1 MNLPTKALLLDP
13 LPTQDHTTHAAA
25 PQLNPS
31 LSSTSTSMPEH
42 LTPAYWQAG
51 NRHLVKKIL
60 CEFTHEKII
69 TPTLYGQKAGLNH
82 YELRLKDSTYY
93 FSARHYQLDHLAID
107 ADSIRVSLAGQEQA
121 LDAMSLIISLK
132 NDLGISETLL
142 PTYLEEITST
152 LYSKAY
158 KLAHQAIPAATLA
171 RADYQSI
178 EAGMTEGHPVFI
190 ANNGRIGFDM
200 QDYRQFAPESAMP
213 MQLIWL
219 GVRKSKTTFAALE
232 NLSHDALLKE
242 ELGQQ
247 FTDFQ
252 QRLKTQQHDP
262 QDFYFMPVH
271 PWQWREKI
279 ARVFAGDIARGDL
292 VYLGEGREQYQVQQ
306 SIRTF
311 FNLSS
316 PQKCYVKTALSILNM
331 GFMRGLSPLYMSCT
345 PQINA
350 WVANL
355 VESDPYFTQQGFV
368 ILKEIAAIG
377 YHHHYYEQALTQDSA
392 YKKMLSALW
401 RESPLP
407 HIAPKQNL
415 MTMAALLHTDHED
428 KALISALITASGL
441 PAKDWLNRYLNLYL
455 SPLLHAFFAYDL
467 VFMPHGENLILVLD
481 EYVPVKILMKDIGE
495 EVAVLNGTS
504 PLPDDVKRLE
514 VSLEEEMKLNYILL
528 DIFDCIFRYLAPLID
543 EQTSV
548 SENQFWE
555 LVADNVR
562 DYQAQHP
569 HLAAKFAQY
578 DLFKDSFVR
587 TCLNRIQLNNNQQMI
602 DLADREKNLRFAGGI
617 DNPLAAFRQSHAFKR
632 PKLGSA
638 ESKTR

>member
-1 MNLPTKALLLDP
+1 MNLATNRALLKP
-13 LPTQDHTTHAAA
+13 FTQAEFPTLEAAA
-25 PQLNPS
+25 HPHVPAHL
-31 LSSTSTSMPEH
+31 MPE
-42 LTPAYWQAG
+42 YWQAA

-69 TPTLYGQKAGLNH
+69 TPQIYRQAAGINH
-82 YELRLKDSTYY
+82 YELRLKDCTYY
-93 FSARHYQLDHLAID
+93 FSARHYQLDHLEIETG
-107 ADSIRVSLAGQEQA
+107 SIRVSSAGQDKP
-121 LDAMSLIISLK
+121 LDAMSLIIKLK
-132 NDLGISETLL
+132 DALGMSETLL

-171 RADYQSI
+171 KADYQTI

-190 ANNGRIGFDM
+190 VNNGRIGFDM
-200 QDYRQFAPESAMP
+200 QDYYQFAPESACVL
-213 MQLIWL
+213 QLVWI
-219 GVRKSKTTFAALE
+219 GVRKDKTTFSALE
-232 NLSHDALLKE
+232 GLDHDSLLKQ
-242 ELGQQ
+242 ELGEQ
-247 FTDFQ
+247 FTEFQ
-252 QRLKTQQHDP
+252 QHLSALGQAADS
-262 QDFYFMPVH
+262 FYFMPVH

-279 ARVFAGDIARGDL
+279 ARTFAGEIARGDII
-292 VYLGEGREQYQVQQ
+292 YLGESQDCYQVQQ

-311 FNLSS
+311 FNLSA

-355 VESDPYFTQQGFV
+355 IESDSYFAKQGFV

-377 YHHHYYEQALTQDSA
+377 YHHRYYEEALTQDSA

-407 HIAPKQNL
+407 HIEPQQTL
-415 MTMAALLHTDHED
+415 MTMAALLHVDHQEQALLA
-428 KALISALITASGL
+428 ALIKHSGL
-441 PAKDWLNRYLNLYL
+441 SAKEWVKRYLNLYL

-481 EYVPVKILMKDIGE
+481 AGVPVKILMKDIGE
-495 EVAVLNGTS
+495 EVAVLNGS
-504 PLPDDVKRLE
+504 EPLPQEVQRLAVE
-514 VSLEEEMKLNYILL
+514 LEEEMKLNYILL
-528 DIFDCIFRYLAPLID
+528 DIFDCIFRYLAPILD
-543 EQTSV
+543 KQTEV
-548 SENQFWE
+548 SEAQFWA

-569 HLAAKFAQY
+569 QLADKFAQY

-617 DNPLAAFRQSHAFKR
+617 DNPLAAFRQSHAFGNQKLK
-632 PKLGSA
+632 PKS
-638 ESKTR
+638 

>member
-1 MNLPTKALLLDP
+1 MNLATNRALLTP
-13 LPTQDHTTHAAA
+13 FTQAEFPTLEAAA
-25 PQLNPS
+25 HTHVPAHLI
-31 LSSTSTSMPEH
+31 PE
-42 LTPAYWQAG
+42 YWQAA

-69 TPTLYGQKAGLNH
+69 TPQIYRQAAGINH
-82 YELRLKDSTYY
+82 YELRLKDCTYY
-93 FSARHYQLDHLAID
+93 FSARHYQLDHLEIETE
-107 ADSIRVSLAGQEQA
+107 SIRVSSAGQDKPI
-121 LDAMSLIISLK
+121 DAMSLIIKLK
-132 NDLGISETLL
+132 DALGMSETLL

-171 RADYQSI
+171 KADYQTI

-200 QDYRQFAPESAMP
+200 QDYDQFAPESASAL
-213 MQLIWL
+213 QLVWIA
-219 GVRKSKTTFAALE
+219 VRKDKTTFSALE
-232 NLSHDALLKE
+232 GLDHDSLLKQ
-242 ELGQQ
+242 ELGEQ
-247 FTDFQ
+247 FSAFQ
-252 QRLKTQQHDP
+252 QHLSAKGQAADS
-262 QDFYFMPVH
+262 FYFMPVH

-279 ARVFAGDIARGDL
+279 ARTFAGEIARGDII
-292 VYLGEGREQYQVQQ
+292 YLGESQDCYQVQQ

-311 FNLSS
+311 FNLTA

-355 VESDPYFTQQGFV
+355 IESDSYFAEQGFV

-377 YHHHYYEQALTQDSA
+377 YHHRYYEEALTQDSA

-407 HIAPKQNL
+407 HIEPQQTL
-415 MTMAALLHTDHED
+415 MTMAALLHVDHQEQALLA
-428 KALISALITASGL
+428 ALIAHSGL
-441 PAKDWLNRYLNLYL
+441 SAKEWVKRYLNLYL

-481 EYVPVKILMKDIGE
+481 AGIPVKILMKDIGE
-495 EVAVLNGTS
+495 EVAVLNGS
-504 PLPDDVKRLE
+504 EPLPQEVQRLAVE
-514 VSLEEEMKLNYILL
+514 LEEDMKLNYILL
-528 DIFDCIFRYLAPLID
+528 DIFDCIFRYLAPILD
-543 EQTSV
+543 KQTEV
-548 SENQFWE
+548 SEALFWE

-562 DYQAQHP
+562 GYQAQHP
-569 HLAAKFAQY
+569 HLADKFAQY

-602 DLADREKNLRFAGGI
+602 DLADREKNLRFAGEI
-617 DNPLAAFRQSHAFKR
+617 VNPLAAFRQSHAFGSTNQKLK
-632 PKLGSA
+632 PKP
-638 ESKTR
+638 

>member
-1 MNLPTKALLLDP
+1 MNLATNALLLKP
-13 LPTQDHTTHAAA
+13 FAHTKLPNIEDF
-25 PQLNPS
+25 PS
-31 LSSTSTSMPEH
+31 YPHVPAH
-42 LTPAYWQAG
+42 LTPQHWQAA

-69 TPTLYGQKAGLNH
+69 TPQIYAQGAKINH
-82 YELRLKDSTYY
+82 YELWLNDSTYY
-93 FSARHYQLDHLAID
+93 FSARHYQLDHLEIAT
-107 ADSIRVSLAGQEQA
+107 DSIRVTSAGTERP
-121 LDAMSLIISLK
+121 LDAMRLIINLK
-132 NDLGISETLL
+132 NVLGMSETLL

-158 KLAHQAIPAATLA
+158 KLAHQAIPAAKLA
-171 RADYQSI
+171 IADYQTI

-200 QDYRQFAPESAMP
+200 QDYYQFAPESATA
-213 MQLIWL
+213 LKLLWIA
-219 GVRKSKTTFAALE
+219 VSKDKTTFSALE
-232 NLSHDALLKE
+232 GLDHDTLLKQ
-242 ELGQQ
+242 ELGEQ
-247 FTDFQ
+247 FSEFQ
-252 QRLKTQQHDP
+252 QQLIAQGQTSDA
-262 QDFYFMPVH
+262 FYFMPVH

-279 ARVFAGDIARGDL
+279 ARTFAGEIARGDII
-292 VYLGEGREQYQVQQ
+292 YLGESQDCYQVQQ

-311 FNLSS
+311 FNLSA

-331 GFMRGLSPLYMSCT
+331 GFMRGLSPLYMSST

-355 VESDPYFTQQGFV
+355 IESDDYFAEQGFV

-377 YHHHYYEQALTQDSA
+377 YHHRYYEEALTQDSA

-407 HIAPKQNL
+407 HIEPQQTL
-415 MTMAALLHTDHED
+415 MTMAALLHIDHQEQ
-428 KALISALITASGL
+428 ALITALIEHSGL
-441 PAKDWLNRYLNLYL
+441 SAKEWVTRYLKLYL

-481 EYVPVKILMKDIGE
+481 AGIPVKILMKDIGE
-495 EVAVLNGTS
+495 EVAVLNGS
-504 PLPDDVKRLE
+504 EPLPQEMQRLA
-514 VSLEEEMKLNYILL
+514 VALEEEMKLNYILL
-528 DIFDCIFRYLAPLID
+528 DIFDCIFRYLAPILD
-543 EQTSV
+543 KQTEV
-548 SENQFWE
+548 SEVLFWE

-562 DYQAQHP
+562 DYQTQHP
-569 HLAAKFAQY
+569 HLADKFAQY

-602 DLADREKNLRFAGGI
+602 DLADREKNLRFAGEI
-617 DNPLAAFRQSHAFKR
+617 VNPLAAFRQSHAF
-632 PKLGSA
+632 GSA
-638 ESKTR
+638 NQKLKPKP

>member
-1 MNLPTKALLLDP
+1 MNLATNRALLKP
-13 LPTQDHTTHAAA
+13 FTQAEFPTLEAAA
-25 PQLNPS
+25 HPHVPAHL
-31 LSSTSTSMPEH
+31 MPE
-42 LTPAYWQAG
+42 YWQAA

-69 TPTLYGQKAGLNH
+69 TPQIYRQAAGINH
-82 YELRLKDSTYY
+82 YELRLKDCTYY
-93 FSARHYQLDHLAID
+93 FSARHYQLDHLEIETG
-107 ADSIRVSLAGQEQA
+107 SIRVSSAGQDKP
-121 LDAMSLIISLK
+121 LDAMSLIIQLK
-132 NDLGISETLL
+132 DALGMSETLL

-171 RADYQSI
+171 KADYQTI

-200 QDYRQFAPESAMP
+200 QDYYQFAPESACT
-213 MQLIWL
+213 LRLVWIA
-219 GVRKSKTTFAALE
+219 VRKDKTTFSSLE
-232 NLSHDALLKE
+232 GLDHDSLLKL
-242 ELGQQ
+242 ELGEQ
-247 FTDFQ
+247 FTEFQ
-252 QRLKTQQHDP
+252 QHLSALGQAADS
-262 QDFYFMPVH
+262 FYFMPVH

-279 ARVFAGDIARGDL
+279 ARTFAGEIARCDII
-292 VYLGEGREQYQVQQ
+292 YLGESQDCYQVQQ

-311 FNLSS
+311 FNLSA

-350 WVANL
+350 WVADL
-355 VESDPYFTQQGFV
+355 IESDSYFAEQGFV

-377 YHHHYYEQALTQDSA
+377 YHHRYYEEALTQDSA

-407 HIAPKQNL
+407 HIEPQQTL
-415 MTMAALLHTDHED
+415 MTMAALLHVDHQEQALLA
-428 KALISALITASGL
+428 ALIAHSGL
-441 PAKDWLNRYLNLYL
+441 SAKEWVKRYLNLYL

-481 EYVPVKILMKDIGE
+481 AGIPVKILMKDIGE
-495 EVAVLNGTS
+495 EVAVLNGS
-504 PLPDDVKRLE
+504 EPLPQEVQRLVVE
-514 VSLEEEMKLNYILL
+514 LEEEMKLNYILL
-528 DIFDCIFRYLAPLID
+528 DIFDCIFRYLAPILD
-543 EQTSV
+543 KQTEV
-548 SENQFWE
+548 CEAQFWA

-569 HLAAKFAQY
+569 QLADKFARY

-617 DNPLAAFRQSHAFKR
+617 DNPLAAFRQSHAFVNQKLK
-632 PKLGSA
+632 PKS
-638 ESKTR
+638 

>member
-1 MNLPTKALLLDP
+1 MNLATNRTLLKPFTQAEFPALE
-13 LPTQDHTTHAAA
+13 AAA
-25 PQLNPS
+25 HTHVPAHLI
-31 LSSTSTSMPEH
+31 PE
-42 LTPAYWQAG
+42 YWQAA

-69 TPTLYGQKAGLNH
+69 TPQIYRQAAGINH
-82 YELRLKDSTYY
+82 YELRLKDCTYY
-93 FSARHYQLDHLAID
+93 FNARHYQLDHLEIETE
-107 ADSIRVSLAGQEQA
+107 SIRVSSAGQDKPI
-121 LDAMSLIISLK
+121 DAMSLIIKLK
-132 NDLGISETLL
+132 DALGMSETLL

-171 RADYQSI
+171 KADYQTI

-200 QDYRQFAPESAMP
+200 QDYYQFVPESACAL
-213 MQLIWL
+213 QLVWIA
-219 GVRKSKTTFAALE
+219 VRKDKTTFSALE
-232 NLSHDALLKE
+232 GLDHDSLLKQ
-242 ELGQQ
+242 ELGEQ
-247 FTDFQ
+247 FTEFQ
-252 QRLKTQQHDP
+252 QHLNAQGQAVDG
-262 QDFYFMPVH
+262 FYFMPVH

-279 ARVFAGDIARGDL
+279 ARTFAGEIARGDII
-292 VYLGEGREQYQVQQ
+292 YLGESQDCYQVQQ

-311 FNLSS
+311 FNLTA

-350 WVANL
+350 WVAKL
-355 VESDPYFTQQGFV
+355 IESDSYFAEQGFV

-377 YHHHYYEQALTQDSA
+377 YHHRYYEEALTQDSA

-407 HIAPKQNL
+407 HIEQQQTL
-415 MTMAALLHTDHED
+415 MTMAALLHVDHQEQALLA
-428 KALISALITASGL
+428 ALIAHSGL
-441 PAKDWLNRYLNLYL
+441 SAKEWVKRYLNLYL

-481 EYVPVKILMKDIGE
+481 AGIPVKILMKDIGE
-495 EVAVLNGTS
+495 EVAVLNGS
-504 PLPDDVKRLE
+504 EPLPQEVQRLAVE
-514 VSLEEEMKLNYILL
+514 LEEEMKLNYILL
-528 DIFDCIFRYLAPLID
+528 DIFDCIFRYLAPILD
-543 EQTSV
+543 KQTEV
-548 SENQFWE
+548 SEALFWE

-569 HLAAKFAQY
+569 QLADKFAQY

-602 DLADREKNLRFAGGI
+602 DLADREKNLRFAGGL
-617 DNPLAAFRQSHAFKR
+617 DNPLAAFRQSHAFGNQKLK
-632 PKLGSA
+632 PKP
-638 ESKTR
+638 

>member
-1 MNLPTKALLLDP
+1 MNLATNRALLKP
-13 LPTQDHTTHAAA
+13 FTQAEFPALETAVHTHVPAH
-25 PQLNPS
+25 L
-31 LSSTSTSMPEH
+31 MPE
-42 LTPAYWQAG
+42 YWLAA

-69 TPTLYGQKAGLNH
+69 TPQIYRQAAGINH
-82 YELRLKDSTYY
+82 YELRLKDCTYY
-93 FSARHYQLDHLAID
+93 FSARHYQLDHLEIETG
-107 ADSIRVSLAGQEQA
+107 SIRVSSAGQDKP
-121 LDAMSLIISLK
+121 LDAMSLIIKLK
-132 NDLGISETLL
+132 DALGMSETLL

-171 RADYQSI
+171 KADYQTI

-200 QDYRQFAPESAMP
+200 QDYDQFAPESASA
-213 MQLIWL
+213 LKLVWIA
-219 GVRKSKTTFAALE
+219 VRKDKTTFSALE
-232 NLSHDALLKE
+232 WLDHDSLLKQ
-242 ELGQQ
+242 ELGEQ
-247 FTDFQ
+247 FTAFQ
-252 QRLKTQQHDP
+252 QHLSAKGQAADG
-262 QDFYFMPVH
+262 FYFMPVH

-279 ARVFAGDIARGDL
+279 ARTFAGEIARSNII
-292 VYLGEGREQYQVQQ
+292 YLGESQDCYQVQQ

-311 FNLSS
+311 FNLTA

-355 VESDPYFTQQGFV
+355 IESDSYFAEQGFV

-377 YHHHYYEQALTQDSA
+377 YHHRYYEEALTQDSA

-407 HIAPKQNL
+407 HIEPQQTL
-415 MTMAALLHTDHED
+415 MTMAALLHVDHQEQALLA
-428 KALISALITASGL
+428 ALIAHSGL
-441 PAKDWLNRYLNLYL
+441 SAKEWVKRYLNLYL

-481 EYVPVKILMKDIGE
+481 AGIPVKILMKDIGE
-495 EVAVLNGTS
+495 EVAVLNGS
-504 PLPDDVKRLE
+504 EPLPQEVQRLA
-514 VSLEEEMKLNYILL
+514 VALEEEMKLNYILL
-528 DIFDCIFRYLAPLID
+528 DIFDCIFRYLAPILD
-543 EQTSV
+543 KQTEV
-548 SENQFWE
+548 SEALFWE

-569 HLAAKFAQY
+569 QLADKFAQY

-587 TCLNRIQLNNNQQMI
+587 TCLNRIQLNNSQQMI

-617 DNPLAAFRQSHAFKR
+617 DNPLAAFRQSHAFGNQKFK
-632 PKLGSA
+632 PKP
-638 ESKTR
+638 

>member
-1 MNLPTKALLLDP
+1 MNLPINP
-13 LPTQDHTTHAAA
+13 QQ
-25 PQLNPS
+25 QLNSNMLKQEHGVSQTDNLRAENAANPQV
-31 LSSTSTSMPEH
+31 TAPVEH
-42 LTPAYWQAG
+42 LTPAHWQAA

-60 CEFTHEKII
+60 CEFTHEKLI
-69 TPTLYGQKAGLNH
+69 TPQVYGKNADTAH
-82 YELRLKDSTYY
+82 YELRLQNSTYY
-93 FSARHYQLDHLAID
+93 FNARHYQLDHLAID
-107 ADSIRVSLAGQEQA
+107 GSSIRVSSDGKEQA
-121 LDAMSLIISLK
+121 LDAMALIIALK
-132 NDLGISETLL
+132 DTLGISQTLL

-158 KLAHQAIPAATLA
+158 KLAHQAIPATELA
-171 RADYQSI
+171 RSDYQRV

-200 QDYRQFAPESAMP
+200 RDYQAFAPESAEP
-213 MQLIWL
+213 MQLVWIAM
-219 GVRKSKTTFAALE
+219 RRDRTTFAALE
-232 NLSHDALLKE
+232 HLNYHDLLKA
-242 ELGQQ
+242 ELGEQ
-247 FTDFQ
+247 FAEFERDLQ
-252 QRLKTQQHDP
+252 AKQHQP
-262 QDFYFMPVH
+262 ADFYFMPVH

-279 ARVFAGDIARGDL
+279 ARVFAGDIARGYL
-292 VYLGEGREQYQVQQ
+292 VYLGQGREQYQVQQ

-311 FNLSS
+311 FNLDS

-355 VESDPYFTQQGFV
+355 VESDDYFTKQGFV

-377 YHHHYYEQALTQDSA
+377 YHHSYYEQALTQDSA

-407 HIAPKQNL
+407 HITPKQNL
-415 MTMAALLHTDHED
+415 MTMAALLHTDHQE
-428 KALISALITASGL
+428 KALVAALIEDSGI
-441 PAKDWLNRYLNLYL
+441 PAHEWVSRYLALYL

-467 VFMPHGENLILVLD
+467 VFMPHGENLILVLED
-481 EYVPVKILMKDIGE
+481 SVPVKILMKDIGE
-495 EVAVLNGTS
+495 EVAVLNGAT
-504 PLPDDVKRLE
+504 PLPDDVKRLA
-514 VSLEEEMKLNYILL
+514 VTLEEDMKLNYILL
-528 DIFDCIFRYLAPLID
+528 DIFDCIFRYLAPILD
-543 EQTSV
+543 EQTCV
-548 SENQFWE
+548 TEAIFWR

-569 HLAAKFAQY
+569 HLAAKFVQY
-578 DLFKDSFVR
+578 DLFKDTFVR

-617 DNPLAAFRQSHAFKR
+617 DNPLAAYRHSHSHSTVT
-632 PKLGSA
+632 PS
-638 ESKTR
+638 

>member
-1 MNLPTKALLLDP
+1 MNLATNALLLKP
-13 LPTQDHTTHAAA
+13 FAHTKLPNIEA
-25 PQLNPS
+25 LPS
-31 LSSTSTSMPEH
+31 YAHVPAH
-42 LTPAYWQAG
+42 LTPQHWQAA

-69 TPTLYGQKAGLNH
+69 TPQIYAQGAKINH
-82 YELRLKDSTYY
+82 YELRLNDSTYY
-93 FSARHYQLDHLAID
+93 FSARHYQLDHLEIA
-107 ADSIRVSLAGQEQA
+107 ADSIRVTSAGTERP
-121 LDAMSLIISLK
+121 LDAMRLIISLK
-132 NDLGISETLL
+132 NVLGISETLL

-158 KLAHQAIPAATLA
+158 KLAHQAIPAAKLA
-171 RADYQSI
+171 NADYQTI

-200 QDYRQFAPESAMP
+200 QDYYQFAPESATA
-213 MQLIWL
+213 LKLLWIA
-219 GVRKSKTTFAALE
+219 VSKDKTTFSTLE
-232 NLSHDALLKE
+232 GLDHDTLLKQ
-242 ELGQQ
+242 ELGEQ
-247 FTDFQ
+247 FSEFQ
-252 QRLKTQQHDP
+252 QQLIAQGQTSDA
-262 QDFYFMPVH
+262 FYFMPVH

-279 ARVFAGDIARGDL
+279 ARTFAGEIARGDII
-292 VYLGEGREQYQVQQ
+292 YLGQSQDCYQVQQ

-311 FNLSS
+311 FNLSA

-355 VESDPYFTQQGFV
+355 IESDDYFAEQGFV

-377 YHHHYYEQALTQDSA
+377 YHHRYYEEALTQDSA

-407 HIAPKQNL
+407 HIEPQQNL
-415 MTMAALLHTDHED
+415 MTMAALLHIDHQEQ
-428 KALISALITASGL
+428 ALIAALIEHSGL
-441 PAKDWLNRYLNLYL
+441 SAKEWVTRYLKLYL

-481 EYVPVKILMKDIGE
+481 AGIPVKILMKDIGE
-495 EVAVLNGTS
+495 EVAVLNGS
-504 PLPDDVKRLE
+504 EPLPQEVQRLA
-514 VSLEEEMKLNYILL
+514 VALEEEMKLNYILL
-528 DIFDCIFRYLAPLID
+528 DIFDCIFRYLAPILD
-543 EQTSV
+543 KQTEV
-548 SENQFWE
+548 SEVLFWE

-562 DYQAQHP
+562 DYQTQHP
-569 HLAAKFAQY
+569 HLADKFAQY

-617 DNPLAAFRQSHAFKR
+617 DNPLAAFRQSHAF
-632 PKLGSA
+632 GSA
-638 ESKTR
+638 NQKLKPKP

>member
-1 MNLPTKALLLDP
+1 MNLATNTLLLKP
-13 LPTQDHTTHAAA
+13 FAQTELPNIEA
-25 PQLNPS
+25 
-31 LSSTSTSMPEH
+31 LSSYAHVPAH
-42 LTPAYWQAG
+42 LTPQHWQAA

-60 CEFTHEKII
+60 CEFTHEKLISPQI
-69 TPTLYGQKAGLNH
+69 YAQGAKVNH
-82 YELRLKDSTYY
+82 YELRLNDCTYY
-93 FSARHYQLDHLAID
+93 FSARHYQLDHLDIAT
-107 ADSIRVSLAGQEQA
+107 DSIRVSSAGQDKP
-121 LDAMSLIISLK
+121 LDAMSLIIQLK
-132 NDLGISETLL
+132 DALGMSETLL

-171 RADYQSI
+171 KADYQTI

-200 QDYRQFAPESAMP
+200 QDYYQFAPESASAL
-213 MQLIWL
+213 QLVWIA
-219 GVRKSKTTFAALE
+219 VRKDKTTFSALE
-232 NLSHDALLKE
+232 GLDHDSLLKQ
-242 ELGQQ
+242 ELGEQ
-247 FTDFQ
+247 FTEFQ
-252 QRLKTQQHDP
+252 QHLSALGQAADS
-262 QDFYFMPVH
+262 FYFMPVH

-279 ARVFAGDIARGDL
+279 ARTFAGEIARGDII
-292 VYLGEGREQYQVQQ
+292 YLGESQDCYQVQQ

-311 FNLSS
+311 FNLSA

-350 WVANL
+350 WVAKL
-355 VESDPYFTQQGFV
+355 IESDSYFAEQGFV

-377 YHHHYYEQALTQDSA
+377 YHHRYYEEALTQDSA

-407 HIAPKQNL
+407 HIEPQQTL
-415 MTMAALLHTDHED
+415 MTMAALLHVDHQEQALLA
-428 KALISALITASGL
+428 ALIADSGL
-441 PAKDWLNRYLNLYL
+441 SAKEWVKRYLKLYL

-481 EYVPVKILMKDIGE
+481 AGIPVKILMKDIGE
-495 EVAVLNGTS
+495 EVAVLNGS
-504 PLPDDVKRLE
+504 EPLPKEVQRLA
-514 VSLEEEMKLNYILL
+514 VALEEDMKLNYILL
-528 DIFDCIFRYLAPLID
+528 DIFDCIFRYLAPILD
-543 EQTSV
+543 KQTAV
-548 SENQFWE
+548 SEALFWE

-569 HLAAKFAQY
+569 HLADKFAQY

-602 DLADREKNLRFAGGI
+602 DLADREKNLRFAGGL
-617 DNPLAAFRQSHAFKR
+617 DNPLAAFRQSHAI
-632 PKLGSA
+632 GSA
-638 ESKTR
+638 NKKLKP

>member
-1 MNLPTKALLLDP
+1 MNLATNALLLKRCAQTE
-13 LPTQDHTTHAAA
+13 LPNIEA
-25 PQLNPS
+25 LPS
-31 LSSTSTSMPEH
+31 YAHVPAH
-42 LTPAYWQAG
+42 LTPQHWQAA

-60 CEFTHEKII
+60 CEFTHEKLI
-69 TPTLYGQKAGLNH
+69 TPQIYAQGAKVNH
-82 YELRLKDSTYY
+82 YELRLHDCTYY
-93 FSARHYQLDHLAID
+93 FSARHYQLDHLDIAT
-107 ADSIRVSLAGQEQA
+107 DSIRVTSAGTERP
-121 LDAMSLIISLK
+121 LDAMRLIISLK
-132 NDLGISETLL
+132 NVLGISETLL

-158 KLAHQAIPAATLA
+158 KLAHQAIPAAKLA
-171 RADYQSI
+171 NTDYQTI

-200 QDYRQFAPESAMP
+200 QDYYQFAPESATALKL
-213 MQLIWL
+213 QWIA
-219 GVRKSKTTFAALE
+219 VRKDNTTFSALE
-232 NLSHDALLKE
+232 GLDHDTLLKQ
-242 ELGQQ
+242 ELGEQ
-247 FTDFQ
+247 FSAFQ
-252 QRLKTQQHDP
+252 QHLSALGQAADS
-262 QDFYFMPVH
+262 FYFMPVH

-279 ARVFAGDIARGDL
+279 ARTFAGEIARGDII
-292 VYLGEGREQYQVQQ
+292 YLGESQDCYQVQQ

-311 FNLSS
+311 FNLSA

-355 VESDPYFTQQGFV
+355 IESDSYFAEQGFV

-377 YHHHYYEQALTQDSA
+377 YHHRYYEEALTQDSA

-407 HIAPKQNL
+407 HIEPQQNL
-415 MTMAALLHTDHED
+415 MTMAALLHIDHQEQ
-428 KALISALITASGL
+428 ALIAALIEYSGL
-441 PAKDWLNRYLNLYL
+441 SAKEWVKRYLKLYL

-481 EYVPVKILMKDIGE
+481 AGIPVKILMKDIGE
-495 EVAVLNGTS
+495 EVAVLNGS
-504 PLPDDVKRLE
+504 EPLPQEVQRLA
-514 VSLEEEMKLNYILL
+514 VALEEEMKLNYILL
-528 DIFDCIFRYLAPLID
+528 DIFDCIFRYLAPILD
-543 EQTSV
+543 KHTEV
-548 SENQFWE
+548 SEALFWE

-562 DYQAQHP
+562 DYQTQHP
-569 HLAAKFAQY
+569 HLANKFAQY

-602 DLADREKNLRFAGGI
+602 DLADREKNLRFAGEI
-617 DNPLAAFRQSHAFKR
+617 VNPLAAFRQSHAFNILNPEVK
-632 PKLGSA
+632 
-638 ESKTR
+638 SKP

>member
-1 MNLPTKALLLDP
+1 MNLATNALLLKP
-13 LPTQDHTTHAAA
+13 FAQTKLPNIEA
-25 PQLNPS
+25 PH
-31 LSSTSTSMPEH
+31 MPAH
-42 LTPAYWQAG
+42 LTPQHWQAA

-69 TPTLYGQKAGLNH
+69 TPQIYAQGAKINH
-82 YELRLKDSTYY
+82 YELRLNDSTYY
-93 FSARHYQLDHLAID
+93 FSARHYQLDHLEIA
-107 ADSIRVSLAGQEQA
+107 ADSIRVTSAGTERP
-121 LDAMSLIISLK
+121 LDAMRLIISLK
-132 NDLGISETLL
+132 NVLGISETLL

-158 KLAHQAIPAATLA
+158 KLAHQAIPAAKLA
-171 RADYQSI
+171 NADYQTI

-200 QDYRQFAPESAMP
+200 QDYYQFAPESATA
-213 MQLIWL
+213 LKLLWIA
-219 GVRKSKTTFAALE
+219 VSKDKTTFSALE
-232 NLSHDALLKE
+232 GLDHDTLLKQ
-242 ELGQQ
+242 ELGEQ
-247 FTDFQ
+247 FSEFQ
-252 QRLKTQQHDP
+252 QQLIAQGQTSDA
-262 QDFYFMPVH
+262 FYFMPVH

-279 ARVFAGDIARGDL
+279 ARTFAGEIARGDII
-292 VYLGEGREQYQVQQ
+292 YLGQSQDCYQVQQ

-311 FNLSS
+311 FNLSA

-355 VESDPYFTQQGFV
+355 IESDDYFAEQGFV

-377 YHHHYYEQALTQDSA
+377 YHHRYYEEALTQDSA

-407 HIAPKQNL
+407 HIEPQQNL
-415 MTMAALLHTDHED
+415 MTMAALLHVDHQEQALLA
-428 KALISALITASGL
+428 ALIAHSGL
-441 PAKDWLNRYLNLYL
+441 SAKEWVTRYLKLYL

-481 EYVPVKILMKDIGE
+481 AGIPVKILMKDIGE
-495 EVAVLNGTS
+495 EVAVLNGS
-504 PLPDDVKRLE
+504 EPLPQEVQRLA
-514 VSLEEEMKLNYILL
+514 VALEEEMKLNYILL
-528 DIFDCIFRYLAPLID
+528 DIFDCIFRYLAPILD
-543 EQTSV
+543 KHTEV
-548 SENQFWE
+548 SEVLFWE

-562 DYQAQHP
+562 DYQTQHP
-569 HLAAKFAQY
+569 HLANKFAQY

-602 DLADREKNLRFAGGI
+602 DLADREKNLRFAGEI
-617 DNPLAAFRQSHAFKR
+617 VNPLAAFRQSHAFNILNQEVK
-632 PKLGSA
+632 
-638 ESKTR
+638 SKP

>member
-1 MNLPTKALLLDP
+1 MNLATNALLLKP
-13 LPTQDHTTHAAA
+13 FAHTKLPNIEA
-25 PQLNPS
+25 LPS
-31 LSSTSTSMPEH
+31 YAHVPAH
-42 LTPAYWQAG
+42 LTPQHWQAA

-69 TPTLYGQKAGLNH
+69 TPQIYAQGAKINH
-82 YELRLKDSTYY
+82 YELRLNDSTYY
-93 FSARHYQLDHLAID
+93 FSARHYQLDHLEIA
-107 ADSIRVSLAGQEQA
+107 ADSIRVTSAGTERP
-121 LDAMSLIISLK
+121 LDAMRLIISLK
-132 NDLGISETLL
+132 NVLGISETLL

-158 KLAHQAIPAATLA
+158 KLAHQAIPAAKLA
-171 RADYQSI
+171 NADYQTI

-200 QDYRQFAPESAMP
+200 QDYYQFAPESATA
-213 MQLIWL
+213 LKLLWIA
-219 GVRKSKTTFAALE
+219 VSKDKTTFSALE
-232 NLSHDALLKE
+232 GLDHDTLLKQ
-242 ELGQQ
+242 ELGEQ
-247 FTDFQ
+247 FSEFQ
-252 QRLKTQQHDP
+252 QQLIAQGQTSDA
-262 QDFYFMPVH
+262 FYFMPVH

-279 ARVFAGDIARGDL
+279 ARTFAGEIARGDII
-292 VYLGEGREQYQVQQ
+292 YLGQSQDCYQVQQ

-311 FNLSS
+311 FNLSA

-355 VESDPYFTQQGFV
+355 IESDDYFAEQGFV

-377 YHHHYYEQALTQDSA
+377 YHHRYYEEALTQDSA

-407 HIAPKQNL
+407 HIEPQQTL
-415 MTMAALLHTDHED
+415 MTMAALLHIDHQEQ
-428 KALISALITASGL
+428 ALITALIEHSGL
-441 PAKDWLNRYLNLYL
+441 SAKEWVTRYLKLYL

-481 EYVPVKILMKDIGE
+481 AGIPVKILMKDIGE
-495 EVAVLNGTS
+495 EVAVLNGS
-504 PLPDDVKRLE
+504 EPLPQEVQRLA
-514 VSLEEEMKLNYILL
+514 VALEEEMKLNYILL
-528 DIFDCIFRYLAPLID
+528 DIFDCIFRYLAPILD
-543 EQTSV
+543 KQTAV
-548 SENQFWE
+548 SEALFWE

-569 HLAAKFAQY
+569 HLADKFAQY

-602 DLADREKNLRFAGGI
+602 DLADREKNLRFAGGL
-617 DNPLAAFRQSHAFKR
+617 DNPLAAFRQSHAI
-632 PKLGSA
+632 GSA
-638 ESKTR
+638 NKKLKP

>member
-1 MNLPTKALLLDP
+1 MNLATNRALLKP
-13 LPTQDHTTHAAA
+13 FTQAEFPTLEAAA
-25 PQLNPS
+25 HTHVPVHL
-31 LSSTSTSMPEH
+31 MPE
-42 LTPAYWQAG
+42 YWQAA

-69 TPTLYGQKAGLNH
+69 TPQIYRQAAGINH
-82 YELRLKDSTYY
+82 YELRLKDCTYY
-93 FSARHYQLDHLAID
+93 FSARHYQLDHLEIETG
-107 ADSIRVSLAGQEQA
+107 SIRVSSAGQDKP
-121 LDAMSLIISLK
+121 LDAMSLIIKLK
-132 NDLGISETLL
+132 DALGMSETLL

-171 RADYQSI
+171 NADYQTI

-200 QDYRQFAPESAMP
+200 QDYYQFAPESASA
-213 MQLIWL
+213 LRLVWIA
-219 GVRKSKTTFAALE
+219 VRKDKTTFSALE
-232 NLSHDALLKE
+232 GLDHDSLLKQ
-242 ELGQQ
+242 ELGEQ
-247 FTDFQ
+247 FFEFQ
-252 QRLKTQQHDP
+252 QHLSALGQAD
-262 QDFYFMPVH
+262 DSFYFMPVH

-279 ARVFAGDIARGDL
+279 ARTFAGEIARGDII
-292 VYLGEGREQYQVQQ
+292 YLGESQDCYQVQQ

-311 FNLSS
+311 FNLSA

-350 WVANL
+350 WVAKL
-355 VESDPYFTQQGFV
+355 IESDSYFAKQGFV

-377 YHHHYYEQALTQDSA
+377 YHHRYYEEALTQDSA

-407 HIAPKQNL
+407 HIEPQQTL
-415 MTMAALLHTDHED
+415 MTMAALLHVDHQEQALLA
-428 KALISALITASGL
+428 ALIAHSGL
-441 PAKDWLNRYLNLYL
+441 STKEWVKRYLNLYL

-481 EYVPVKILMKDIGE
+481 AGIPVKILMKDIGE
-495 EVAVLNGTS
+495 EVAVLNGS
-504 PLPDDVKRLE
+504 EPLPQEVQRLAVE
-514 VSLEEEMKLNYILL
+514 LEEEMKLNYILL
-528 DIFDCIFRYLAPLID
+528 DIFDCIFRYLAPILD
-543 EQTSV
+543 KQTEV
-548 SENQFWE
+548 SEAQFWA

-569 HLAAKFAQY
+569 QLADKFARY

-617 DNPLAAFRQSHAFKR
+617 DNPLAAFRQSHAFGNQKLK
-632 PKLGSA
+632 PKS
-638 ESKTR
+638 

>member
-1 MNLPTKALLLDP
+1 MNLATNALLLKP
-13 LPTQDHTTHAAA
+13 FAHTKLPNIEA
-25 PQLNPS
+25 LPS
-31 LSSTSTSMPEH
+31 SPHVPAH
-42 LTPAYWQAG
+42 LTPQHWQAA

-69 TPTLYGQKAGLNH
+69 TPQIYAQGAKINH
-82 YELRLKDSTYY
+82 YELRLNDSTYY
-93 FSARHYQLDHLAID
+93 FSARHYQLDHLEIA
-107 ADSIRVSLAGQEQA
+107 ADSIRVTSAGTERP
-121 LDAMSLIISLK
+121 LDAMRLIISLK
-132 NDLGISETLL
+132 NVLGISETLL

-158 KLAHQAIPAATLA
+158 KLAHQAIPAAKLA
-171 RADYQSI
+171 NADYQTI

-200 QDYRQFAPESAMP
+200 QDYYQFAPESATAL
-213 MQLIWL
+213 QLVWIA
-219 GVRKSKTTFAALE
+219 VSKDKTTFSTLE
-232 NLSHDALLKE
+232 GLDHDTLLKQ
-242 ELGQQ
+242 ELGEQ
-247 FTDFQ
+247 FSEFQ
-252 QRLKTQQHDP
+252 QQLIAQGQTSDA
-262 QDFYFMPVH
+262 FYFMPVH

-279 ARVFAGDIARGDL
+279 ARTFAGEIARGDII
-292 VYLGEGREQYQVQQ
+292 YLGESQDCYQVQQ

-311 FNLSS
+311 FNLSA

-355 VESDPYFTQQGFV
+355 IESDDYFAEQGFV

-377 YHHHYYEQALTQDSA
+377 YHHRYYEEALTQDSA

-407 HIAPKQNL
+407 HIEPQQTL
-415 MTMAALLHTDHED
+415 MTMAALLHIDHQEQ
-428 KALISALITASGL
+428 ALITALIEHSGL
-441 PAKDWLNRYLNLYL
+441 SAKEWVTRYLKLYL

-481 EYVPVKILMKDIGE
+481 AGIPVKILMKDIGE
-495 EVAVLNGTS
+495 EVAVLNGS
-504 PLPDDVKRLE
+504 EPLPQEVQRLA
-514 VSLEEEMKLNYILL
+514 VALEEEMKLNYILL
-528 DIFDCIFRYLAPLID
+528 DIFDCIFRYLAPILD
-543 EQTSV
+543 KQTAV
-548 SENQFWE
+548 SEALFWE

-569 HLAAKFAQY
+569 QLADKFVQY

-602 DLADREKNLRFAGGI
+602 DLADREKNLRFAGEI
-617 DNPLAAFRQSHAFKR
+617 VNPLAAFRQSHAFNPLNQKV
-632 PKLGSA
+632 K
-638 ESKTR
+638 SKP

>member
-1 MNLPTKALLLDP
+1 MNLATNALLLKP
-13 LPTQDHTTHAAA
+13 FAHTKLPNIED
-25 PQLNPS
+25 LPS
-31 LSSTSTSMPEH
+31 YPHVPAH
-42 LTPAYWQAG
+42 LTPQHWQAA

-69 TPTLYGQKAGLNH
+69 TPQIYAQGAKINH
-82 YELRLKDSTYY
+82 YELWLNDSTYY
-93 FSARHYQLDHLAID
+93 FSARHYQLDHLEIA
-107 ADSIRVSLAGQEQA
+107 ADSIRVTSAGTERP
-121 LDAMSLIISLK
+121 LDAMRLIINLK
-132 NDLGISETLL
+132 NVLGMSETLL

-158 KLAHQAIPAATLA
+158 KLAHQAIPAAKLA
-171 RADYQSI
+171 IADYQTL

-200 QDYRQFAPESAMP
+200 QDYYQFAPESATA
-213 MQLIWL
+213 LKLLWIA
-219 GVRKSKTTFAALE
+219 VSKDKTTFSALE
-232 NLSHDALLKE
+232 GLDHDTLLKQ
-242 ELGQQ
+242 ELGEQ
-247 FTDFQ
+247 FSEFQ
-252 QRLKTQQHDP
+252 KQLIAQGQTSDA
-262 QDFYFMPVH
+262 FYFMPVH

-279 ARVFAGDIARGDL
+279 ARTFAGEIARGDII
-292 VYLGEGREQYQVQQ
+292 YLGQSQDCYQVQQ

-311 FNLSS
+311 FNLSA

-355 VESDPYFTQQGFV
+355 IESDDYFAEQGFV

-377 YHHHYYEQALTQDSA
+377 YHHRYYEEALTQDSA

-407 HIAPKQNL
+407 HIEPQQTL
-415 MTMAALLHTDHED
+415 MTMAALLHVDHQEQALLA
-428 KALISALITASGL
+428 ALIAHSGL
-441 PAKDWLNRYLNLYL
+441 SAKEWVTRYLKLYL

-481 EYVPVKILMKDIGE
+481 AGIPVKILMKDIGE
-495 EVAVLNGTS
+495 EVAVLNGS
-504 PLPDDVKRLE
+504 EPLPQEVQRLA
-514 VSLEEEMKLNYILL
+514 VALEEEMKLNYILL
-528 DIFDCIFRYLAPLID
+528 DIFDCIFRYLAPILD
-543 EQTSV
+543 KHTEV
-548 SENQFWE
+548 REALFWE

-562 DYQAQHP
+562 DYQAHHP
-569 HLAAKFAQY
+569 HLADKFAQY

-602 DLADREKNLRFAGGI
+602 DLADREKNLRFAGEI
-617 DNPLAAFRQSHAFKR
+617 VNPLAAFRQSHAFNIFNQEVK
-632 PKLGSA
+632 
-638 ESKTR
+638 SKP

>member
-1 MNLPTKALLLDP
+1 MNLATNRALLKP
-13 LPTQDHTTHAAA
+13 FTQANFPTLEATAHTHVPAH
-25 PQLNPS
+25 L
-31 LSSTSTSMPEH
+31 MPE
-42 LTPAYWQAG
+42 YWQAA

-69 TPTLYGQKAGLNH
+69 TPQIYRQAAGINH
-82 YELRLKDSTYY
+82 YELRLKDCTYY
-93 FSARHYQLDHLAID
+93 FSARHYQLDHLEIETG
-107 ADSIRVSLAGQEQA
+107 SIRVSSAGQDKP
-121 LDAMSLIISLK
+121 LDAMSLIIQLK
-132 NDLGISETLL
+132 DALGMSETLL

-171 RADYQSI
+171 KADYQTI

-200 QDYRQFAPESAMP
+200 QDYYQFAPESASAL
-213 MQLIWL
+213 QLVWIA
-219 GVRKSKTTFAALE
+219 VRKDKTTFSALE
-232 NLSHDALLKE
+232 GLDHDSLLKQ
-242 ELGQQ
+242 ELGEQ
-247 FTDFQ
+247 FTAFQ
-252 QRLKTQQHDP
+252 QHLSTLGHAVDG
-262 QDFYFMPVH
+262 FYFMPVH

-279 ARVFAGDIARGDL
+279 ARTFAGEIARGDII
-292 VYLGEGREQYQVQQ
+292 YLGESQDCYQVQQ

-311 FNLSS
+311 FNLTA

-331 GFMRGLSPLYMSCT
+331 GFMRGLSPLYMSRT

-355 VESDPYFTQQGFV
+355 IESDSYFAEQGFV

-377 YHHHYYEQALTQDSA
+377 YHHRYYEEALTQDSA

-407 HIAPKQNL
+407 HIEPQQTL
-415 MTMAALLHTDHED
+415 MTMAALLHVDHQEQALLA
-428 KALISALITASGL
+428 ALIKHSGL
-441 PAKDWLNRYLNLYL
+441 SAKEWVKRYLNLYL

-481 EYVPVKILMKDIGE
+481 AGIPVKILMKDIGE
-495 EVAVLNGTS
+495 EVAVLNGNE
-504 PLPDDVKRLE
+504 PLPQEVQRLAVE
-514 VSLEEEMKLNYILL
+514 LEEDMKLNYILL
-528 DIFDCIFRYLAPLID
+528 DIFDCIFRYLAPILD
-543 EQTSV
+543 KQTDV
-548 SENQFWE
+548 SEALFWE

-569 HLAAKFAQY
+569 HLVDKFAQY
-578 DLFKDSFVR
+578 DLFKDGFVR

-617 DNPLAAFRQSHAFKR
+617 DNPLAAFRQSHAF
-632 PKLGSA
+632 GSA
-638 ESKTR
+638 NQKLKPKP

>member
-1 MNLPTKALLLDP
+1 MNLATNALLLKRCAQTE
-13 LPTQDHTTHAAA
+13 LPNIEA
-25 PQLNPS
+25 LPS
-31 LSSTSTSMPEH
+31 YAHVPAH
-42 LTPAYWQAG
+42 LTPQHWQAA

-60 CEFTHEKII
+60 CEFTHEKLI
-69 TPTLYGQKAGLNH
+69 TPQIYAQGAKVNH
-82 YELRLKDSTYY
+82 YELRLNDCTYY
-93 FSARHYQLDHLAID
+93 FSARHYQLDHLDIAT
-107 ADSIRVSLAGQEQA
+107 DSIRVTSAGTERP
-121 LDAMSLIISLK
+121 LDAMRLIISLK
-132 NDLGISETLL
+132 NVLGISETLL

-171 RADYQSI
+171 KADYQTI

-200 QDYRQFAPESAMP
+200 QDYYQFAPESASAL
-213 MQLIWL
+213 QLVWIA
-219 GVRKSKTTFAALE
+219 VRKDKTTFSALE
-232 NLSHDALLKE
+232 GLDHDSLLKQ
-242 ELGQQ
+242 ELGEQ
-247 FTDFQ
+247 FTEFQ
-252 QRLKTQQHDP
+252 QHLSALGQAADS
-262 QDFYFMPVH
+262 FYFMPVH

-279 ARVFAGDIARGDL
+279 ARTFAGEIARGDII
-292 VYLGEGREQYQVQQ
+292 YLGQSQDCYQVQQ

-311 FNLSS
+311 FNLSA

-355 VESDPYFTQQGFV
+355 IESDSYFAEQGFV

-377 YHHHYYEQALTQDSA
+377 YHHRYYEEALTQDSA

-407 HIAPKQNL
+407 HIEPQQTL
-415 MTMAALLHTDHED
+415 MTMAALLHIDHQEQ
-428 KALISALITASGL
+428 ALITALIEHSGL
-441 PAKDWLNRYLNLYL
+441 SAKEWVKRYLKLYL

-481 EYVPVKILMKDIGE
+481 AGIPVKILMKDIGE
-495 EVAVLNGTS
+495 EVAVLNGS
-504 PLPDDVKRLE
+504 EPLPQEVQRLA
-514 VSLEEEMKLNYILL
+514 VDLEEEMKLNYILL
-528 DIFDCIFRYLAPLID
+528 DIFDCIFRYLAPILD
-543 EQTSV
+543 KQTEV
-548 SENQFWE
+548 SEALFWE

-569 HLAAKFAQY
+569 QLADKFAQY

-602 DLADREKNLRFAGGI
+602 DLADREKNLRFAGGL
-617 DNPLAAFRQSHAFKR
+617 DNPLAAFRQSHAI
-632 PKLGSA
+632 GSA
-638 ESKTR
+638 NKKLKP

>member
-1 MNLPTKALLLDP
+1 MNLATNRALLKP
-13 LPTQDHTTHAAA
+13 FTQAEFPTLEAAVHTHVPAH
-25 PQLNPS
+25 L
-31 LSSTSTSMPEH
+31 MPE
-42 LTPAYWQAG
+42 YWLAA

-69 TPTLYGQKAGLNH
+69 TPQIYRQAAGINH
-82 YELRLKDSTYY
+82 YELRLKDCTYY
-93 FSARHYQLDHLAID
+93 FSARHYQLDHLDIAT
-107 ADSIRVSLAGQEQA
+107 DSIRVTSAGTERP
-121 LDAMSLIISLK
+121 LDAMSLIIKLK
-132 NDLGISETLL
+132 DALGISETLL

-171 RADYQSI
+171 KADYQTI
-178 EAGMTEGHPVFI
+178 ETGMTEGHPVFI

-200 QDYRQFAPESAMP
+200 QDYDQFAPESASA
-213 MQLIWL
+213 LKLVWIA
-219 GVRKSKTTFAALE
+219 VRKDKTTFSALE
-232 NLSHDALLKE
+232 GLDHDSLLKQ
-242 ELGQQ
+242 ELGEQ
-247 FTDFQ
+247 FTAFQ
-252 QRLKTQQHDP
+252 LHVSAKVQAADS
-262 QDFYFMPVH
+262 FYFMPVH

-279 ARVFAGDIARGDL
+279 ARTFAGEIARGDII
-292 VYLGEGREQYQVQQ
+292 YLGESQDCYQVQQ

-311 FNLSS
+311 FNLTA

-355 VESDPYFTQQGFV
+355 IESDSYFAEQGFV

-377 YHHHYYEQALTQDSA
+377 YHHRYYEEALTQDSA

-407 HIAPKQNL
+407 HIEPQQTL
-415 MTMAALLHTDHED
+415 MTMAALLHVDHQEQALLA
-428 KALISALITASGL
+428 ALIAHSGL
-441 PAKDWLNRYLNLYL
+441 SAKEWVKRYLNLYL

-481 EYVPVKILMKDIGE
+481 AGIPVKILMKDIGE
-495 EVAVLNGTS
+495 EVAVLNGS
-504 PLPDDVKRLE
+504 EPLPQEVQRLA
-514 VSLEEEMKLNYILL
+514 VALEEEMKLNYILL
-528 DIFDCIFRYLAPLID
+528 DIFDCIFRYLAPILD
-543 EQTSV
+543 KQTEV
-548 SENQFWE
+548 SEALFWE

-569 HLAAKFAQY
+569 QLADKFAQY

-617 DNPLAAFRQSHAFKR
+617 DNPLAAFRQSHAFGNQKFK
-632 PKLGSA
+632 PKP
-638 ESKTR
+638 

>member
-1 MNLPTKALLLDP
+1 MNLATNALLLKRFAQTE
-13 LPTQDHTTHAAA
+13 LPNIEA
-25 PQLNPS
+25 LPS
-31 LSSTSTSMPEH
+31 YAHVPAH
-42 LTPAYWQAG
+42 LTPQHWQAA

-60 CEFTHEKII
+60 CEFTHEKLI
-69 TPTLYGQKAGLNH
+69 TPQIYAQGAKVNH
-82 YELRLKDSTYY
+82 YELRLNDCTYY
-93 FSARHYQLDHLAID
+93 FSARHYQLDHLDIAT
-107 ADSIRVSLAGQEQA
+107 DSIRVTSSGTERP
-121 LDAMSLIISLK
+121 LDAMRLIISLK
-132 NDLGISETLL
+132 NVLGMSETLL

-171 RADYQSI
+171 KADYQTI

-200 QDYRQFAPESAMP
+200 QDYYQFAPESASAL
-213 MQLIWL
+213 QLVWIA
-219 GVRKSKTTFAALE
+219 VRKDKTTFSSLE
-232 NLSHDALLKE
+232 GLDHDTLLKQ
-242 ELGQQ
+242 ELGEQ
-247 FTDFQ
+247 FTEFQ
-252 QRLKTQQHDP
+252 QHLSALGQAANS
-262 QDFYFMPVH
+262 FYFMPVH

-279 ARVFAGDIARGDL
+279 ARTFAVEIARGDII
-292 VYLGEGREQYQVQQ
+292 YLGQSQDCYQVQQ

-311 FNLSS
+311 FNLSA

-355 VESDPYFTQQGFV
+355 IESDSYFAEQGFV

-377 YHHHYYEQALTQDSA
+377 YHHRYYEEALTQDSA

-407 HIAPKQNL
+407 HIEPQQTL
-415 MTMAALLHTDHED
+415 MTMAALLHIDHQEQ
-428 KALISALITASGL
+428 ALITALIEHSGL
-441 PAKDWLNRYLNLYL
+441 SAKEWVKRYLKLYL

-481 EYVPVKILMKDIGE
+481 AGIPVKILMKDIGE
-495 EVAVLNGTS
+495 EVAVLNGS
-504 PLPDDVKRLE
+504 EPLPQEVQRLAVE
-514 VSLEEEMKLNYILL
+514 LEEEMKLNYILL
-528 DIFDCIFRYLAPLID
+528 DIFDCIFRYLAPILD
-543 EQTSV
+543 KQTEV
-548 SENQFWE
+548 SEALFWE

-569 HLAAKFAQY
+569 HLADKFAQY

-602 DLADREKNLRFAGGI
+602 DLADREKNLRFAGGL
-617 DNPLAAFRQSHAFKR
+617 DNPLAAFRQSHAI
-632 PKLGSA
+632 GSA
-638 ESKTR
+638 NKKLKP

>member
-1 MNLPTKALLLDP
+1 MNLATNALLLKP
-13 LPTQDHTTHAAA
+13 FAQTKLPNIEA
-25 PQLNPS
+25 PH
-31 LSSTSTSMPEH
+31 MPAH
-42 LTPAYWQAG
+42 LTPQHWQAA

-69 TPTLYGQKAGLNH
+69 TPQIYAQGAKINH
-82 YELRLKDSTYY
+82 YELRLNDSTYY
-93 FSARHYQLDHLAID
+93 FSARHYQLDHLEIA
-107 ADSIRVSLAGQEQA
+107 ADSIRVTSAGTERP
-121 LDAMSLIISLK
+121 LDAMRLIISLK
-132 NDLGISETLL
+132 NVLGISETLL

-158 KLAHQAIPAATLA
+158 KLAHQAIPAAKLA
-171 RADYQSI
+171 NADYQTI

-200 QDYRQFAPESAMP
+200 QDYYQFAPESATA
-213 MQLIWL
+213 LKLLWIA
-219 GVRKSKTTFAALE
+219 VSKDKTTFCALE
-232 NLSHDALLKE
+232 GLDHDTLLKQ
-242 ELGQQ
+242 ELGEQ
-247 FTDFQ
+247 FSEFQ
-252 QRLKTQQHDP
+252 QQLIAQGQTSDA
-262 QDFYFMPVH
+262 FYFMPVH

-279 ARVFAGDIARGDL
+279 ARTFAGEIARGDII
-292 VYLGEGREQYQVQQ
+292 YLGESQDCYQVQQ

-311 FNLSS
+311 FNLSA

-355 VESDPYFTQQGFV
+355 IESDDYFAEQGFV

-377 YHHHYYEQALTQDSA
+377 YHHRYYEEALTQDSA

-407 HIAPKQNL
+407 HIEPQQTL
-415 MTMAALLHTDHED
+415 MTMAALLHIDHQEQ
-428 KALISALITASGL
+428 ALITALIEHSGL
-441 PAKDWLNRYLNLYL
+441 SAKEWVTRYLKLYL

-481 EYVPVKILMKDIGE
+481 AGIPVKILMKDIGE
-495 EVAVLNGTS
+495 EVAVLNGS
-504 PLPDDVKRLE
+504 EPLPQEVQRLA
-514 VSLEEEMKLNYILL
+514 VALEEEMKLNYILL
-528 DIFDCIFRYLAPLID
+528 DIFDCIFRYLAPILD
-543 EQTSV
+543 KQTEV
-548 SENQFWE
+548 SEALFWE

-569 HLAAKFAQY
+569 HLADKFAQY

-602 DLADREKNLRFAGGI
+602 DLADREKNLRFAGEI
-617 DNPLAAFRQSHAFKR
+617 VNPLAAFRQSHAFNPLNQKV
-632 PKLGSA
+632 K
-638 ESKTR
+638 SKP

>member
-1 MNLPTKALLLDP
+1 MNLATNALLLKRCAQTE
-13 LPTQDHTTHAAA
+13 LPNIEA
-25 PQLNPS
+25 LPS
-31 LSSTSTSMPEH
+31 YAHVPVH
-42 LTPAYWQAG
+42 LTPQHWQAA

-60 CEFTHEKII
+60 CEFTHEKLI
-69 TPTLYGQKAGLNH
+69 TPQIYAQGAKVTH
-82 YELRLKDSTYY
+82 YELRLNDCTYY
-93 FSARHYQLDHLAID
+93 FSARHYQLDHLDIAT
-107 ADSIRVSLAGQEQA
+107 DSIRVTSAGTERP
-121 LDAMSLIISLK
+121 LDAMRLIISLK
-132 NDLGISETLL
+132 NVLGISETLL

-171 RADYQSI
+171 KADYQTI

-200 QDYRQFAPESAMP
+200 QDYYQFAPESASAL
-213 MQLIWL
+213 QLVWIA
-219 GVRKSKTTFAALE
+219 VRKDKTTFSSLE
-232 NLSHDALLKE
+232 GLDHDTLLKQ
-242 ELGQQ
+242 ELGEQ
-247 FTDFQ
+247 FTEFQ
-252 QRLKTQQHDP
+252 QHLSALGQAANS
-262 QDFYFMPVH
+262 FYFMPVH

-279 ARVFAGDIARGDL
+279 ARTFAGEIARGDII
-292 VYLGEGREQYQVQQ
+292 YLGESQDCYQVQQ

-311 FNLSS
+311 FNLSA

-350 WVANL
+350 WVAKL
-355 VESDPYFTQQGFV
+355 IESDSYFAEQGFV

-377 YHHHYYEQALTQDSA
+377 YHHRYYEEALTQDSA

-407 HIAPKQNL
+407 HIEPQQNL
-415 MTMAALLHTDHED
+415 MTMAALLHIDHQEQ
-428 KALISALITASGL
+428 ALITALIEHSGL
-441 PAKDWLNRYLNLYL
+441 SAKEWVKRYLKLYL

-481 EYVPVKILMKDIGE
+481 AGIPIKILMKDIGE
-495 EVAVLNGTS
+495 EVAVLNGS
-504 PLPDDVKRLE
+504 EPLPKEVQRLAVE
-514 VSLEEEMKLNYILL
+514 LEEDMKLNYILL
-528 DIFDCIFRYLAPLID
+528 DIFDCIFRYLAPILD
-543 EQTSV
+543 KQTEV
-548 SENQFWE
+548 SEALFWE
-555 LVADNVR
+555 LVADNVL

-569 HLAAKFAQY
+569 HLADKFAQY

-602 DLADREKNLRFAGGI
+602 DLADREKNLRFAGGL
-617 DNPLAAFRQSHAFKR
+617 DNPLAAFRQSHAF
-632 PKLGSA
+632 GSA
-638 ESKTR
+638 NKKLKP

>member
-1 MNLPTKALLLDP
+1 MNLATNRALLKP
-13 LPTQDHTTHAAA
+13 FTQAEFPTLEAAA
-25 PQLNPS
+25 HTHVPAHL
-31 LSSTSTSMPEH
+31 MPE
-42 LTPAYWQAG
+42 YWQAA

-69 TPTLYGQKAGLNH
+69 TPQIYRQAAGINH
-82 YELRLKDSTYY
+82 YELRLKDCTYY
-93 FSARHYQLDHLAID
+93 FSARHYQLDHLEIESG
-107 ADSIRVSLAGQEQA
+107 SIRVSSAGQDKP
-121 LDAMSLIISLK
+121 LDAMSLIIQLK
-132 NDLGISETLL
+132 DALGMSETLL

-171 RADYQSI
+171 KADYQTI

-200 QDYRQFAPESAMP
+200 QDYYQFAPESASAL
-213 MQLIWL
+213 QLVWIA
-219 GVRKSKTTFAALE
+219 VRKDKTTFSALKG
-232 NLSHDALLKE
+232 LDHDSLLKQ
-242 ELGQQ
+242 ELGEQ
-247 FTDFQ
+247 FTEFQ
-252 QRLKTQQHDP
+252 QHLSALGQAADT
-262 QDFYFMPVH
+262 FYFMPVH

-279 ARVFAGDIARGDL
+279 ARTFAGEIARGDII
-292 VYLGEGREQYQVQQ
+292 YLGESQDCYQVQQ

-311 FNLSS
+311 FNLSA

-350 WVANL
+350 WVAKL
-355 VESDPYFTQQGFV
+355 IESDSYFAKQGFV

-377 YHHHYYEQALTQDSA
+377 YHHRYYEEALTQDSA

-407 HIAPKQNL
+407 HIEPQQTL
-415 MTMAALLHTDHED
+415 ITMAALLHVDHQEQALLA
-428 KALISALITASGL
+428 ALIAHSGL
-441 PAKDWLNRYLNLYL
+441 STKEWVKRYLNLYL

-481 EYVPVKILMKDIGE
+481 AGVPVKILMKDIGE
-495 EVAVLNGTS
+495 EVAVLNGS
-504 PLPDDVKRLE
+504 EPLPQEVQRLA
-514 VSLEEEMKLNYILL
+514 VALEEEMKLNYILL
-528 DIFDCIFRYLAPLID
+528 DIFDCIFRYLAPIMD
-543 EQTSV
+543 KHTEV
-548 SENQFWE
+548 SEAQFWA

-569 HLAAKFAQY
+569 QLADKFAQY

-602 DLADREKNLRFAGGI
+602 DLADREKNLRFAGEI
-617 DNPLAAFRQSHAFKR
+617 VNPLAAFRQSHAFGNQKLK
-632 PKLGSA
+632 PKS
-638 ESKTR
+638 

>member
-1 MNLPTKALLLDP
+1 MNLATNALLLKRFAQTE
-13 LPTQDHTTHAAA
+13 LPNIEA
-25 PQLNPS
+25 LPS
-31 LSSTSTSMPEH
+31 YAHVPAH
-42 LTPAYWQAG
+42 LTPQHWQAA

-60 CEFTHEKII
+60 CEFTHEKLI
-69 TPTLYGQKAGLNH
+69 TPQIYAQGAKVNH
-82 YELRLKDSTYY
+82 YELRLNDCTYY
-93 FSARHYQLDHLAID
+93 FSARHYQLDHLDIAT
-107 ADSIRVSLAGQEQA
+107 DSIRVTSAGTERP
-121 LDAMSLIISLK
+121 LDAMRLIISLK
-132 NDLGISETLL
+132 NVLGISETLL

-171 RADYQSI
+171 KADYQTI

-200 QDYRQFAPESAMP
+200 QDYYQFAPESASAL
-213 MQLIWL
+213 QLVWIA
-219 GVRKSKTTFAALE
+219 VRKDKTTFSALE
-232 NLSHDALLKE
+232 GLDHDSLLKQ
-242 ELGQQ
+242 ELGEQ
-247 FTDFQ
+247 FTEFQ
-252 QRLKTQQHDP
+252 QHLSALGQAADS
-262 QDFYFMPVH
+262 FYFMPVH

-279 ARVFAGDIARGDL
+279 ARTFAGEIARGDII
-292 VYLGEGREQYQVQQ
+292 YLGESQDCYQVQQ

-311 FNLSS
+311 FNLSA

-350 WVANL
+350 WVAKL
-355 VESDPYFTQQGFV
+355 IESDSYFAEQGFV

-377 YHHHYYEQALTQDSA
+377 YHHRYYEEALTQDSA

-407 HIAPKQNL
+407 HIEPQQTL
-415 MTMAALLHTDHED
+415 MTMAALLHVDHQEQALLA
-428 KALISALITASGL
+428 ALIADSGL
-441 PAKDWLNRYLNLYL
+441 SAKEWVKRYLNLYL

-481 EYVPVKILMKDIGE
+481 AGIPVKILMKDIGE
-495 EVAVLNGTS
+495 EVAVLNGS
-504 PLPDDVKRLE
+504 EPLPQEVQRLAVE
-514 VSLEEEMKLNYILL
+514 LEEEMKLNYILL
-528 DIFDCIFRYLAPLID
+528 DIFDCIFRYLAPILD
-543 EQTSV
+543 KQTEV
-548 SENQFWE
+548 SEALFWE

-569 HLAAKFAQY
+569 HLADKFAQY

-602 DLADREKNLRFAGGI
+602 DLADREKNLRFAGGL
-617 DNPLAAFRQSHAFKR
+617 DNPLAAFRQSHAF
-632 PKLGSA
+632 GSA
-638 ESKTR
+638 NMKLKP

>member
-1 MNLPTKALLLDP
+1 MNLATNTLLLKP
-13 LPTQDHTTHAAA
+13 FAQSELPNIEA
-25 PQLNPS
+25 LPS
-31 LSSTSTSMPEH
+31 YAHVPAH
-42 LTPAYWQAG
+42 LTPQHWQAA

-69 TPTLYGQKAGLNH
+69 SPQIYAQGAKVNH
-82 YELRLKDSTYY
+82 YELRLNDCTYY
-93 FSARHYQLDHLAID
+93 FSARHYQLDHLDIAT
-107 ADSIRVSLAGQEQA
+107 DSIRVTSAGTERP
-121 LDAMSLIISLK
+121 LDAMRLIISLK
-132 NDLGISETLL
+132 NVLGISETLL

-171 RADYQSI
+171 KADYQTI

-200 QDYRQFAPESAMP
+200 QDYYQFAPESASAL
-213 MQLIWL
+213 QLVWIA
-219 GVRKSKTTFAALE
+219 VRKDKTTFSSLE
-232 NLSHDALLKE
+232 GLDHDTLLKQ
-242 ELGQQ
+242 ELGEQ
-247 FTDFQ
+247 FTEFQ
-252 QRLKTQQHDP
+252 QHLSALGQAANS
-262 QDFYFMPVH
+262 FYFMPVH

-279 ARVFAGDIARGDL
+279 ARTFAGEIARGDII
-292 VYLGEGREQYQVQQ
+292 YLGQSQDCYQVQQ

-311 FNLSS
+311 FNLSA

-355 VESDPYFTQQGFV
+355 IESDSYFAEQGFV

-377 YHHHYYEQALTQDSA
+377 YHHRYYEEALTQDSA

-407 HIAPKQNL
+407 HIEPQQTL
-415 MTMAALLHTDHED
+415 MTMAALLHIDHQEQ
-428 KALISALITASGL
+428 ALITALIEHSGL
-441 PAKDWLNRYLNLYL
+441 SAKEWVKRYLKLYL

-481 EYVPVKILMKDIGE
+481 AGIPVKILMKDIGE
-495 EVAVLNGTS
+495 EVAVLNGS
-504 PLPDDVKRLE
+504 EPLPKEVQRLAVE
-514 VSLEEEMKLNYILL
+514 LEEEMKLNYILL
-528 DIFDCIFRYLAPLID
+528 DIFDCIFRYLAPILD
-543 EQTSV
+543 KQTAV
-548 SENQFWE
+548 SEALFWE

-569 HLAAKFAQY
+569 QLADKFAQY

-602 DLADREKNLRFAGGI
+602 DLADREKNLRFAGGL
-617 DNPLAAFRQSHAFKR
+617 DNPLAAFRQSHAF
-632 PKLGSA
+632 GSA
-638 ESKTR
+638 NQKLKP

>member
-1 MNLPTKALLLDP
+1 MNLATNRALLKP
-13 LPTQDHTTHAAA
+13 FTQAEFPTLEAAA
-25 PQLNPS
+25 HPHVPAHL
-31 LSSTSTSMPEH
+31 MPE
-42 LTPAYWQAG
+42 YWQAA

-69 TPTLYGQKAGLNH
+69 TPQIYRQAAGINH
-82 YELRLKDSTYY
+82 YELRLKDCTYY
-93 FSARHYQLDHLAID
+93 FSARHYQLDHLEIEAG
-107 ADSIRVSLAGQEQA
+107 SIRVSSAGQDKP
-121 LDAMSLIISLK
+121 LDAMSLIIQLK
-132 NDLGISETLL
+132 DALGMSETLL

-171 RADYQSI
+171 KADYQTI

-200 QDYRQFAPESAMP
+200 QDYYQFAPESACA
-213 MQLIWL
+213 LRLVWIA
-219 GVRKSKTTFAALE
+219 VRKDKTTFSSLE
-232 NLSHDALLKE
+232 GLDHDSLLKQ
-242 ELGQQ
+242 ELGEQ
-247 FTDFQ
+247 FTEFQ
-252 QRLKTQQHDP
+252 QHLSALGQATDS
-262 QDFYFMPVH
+262 FYFMPVH

-279 ARVFAGDIARGDL
+279 ARTFAGEIARGDII
-292 VYLGEGREQYQVQQ
+292 YLGESQDCYQVQQ

-311 FNLSS
+311 FNLSA

-350 WVANL
+350 WVTKL
-355 VESDPYFTQQGFV
+355 IESDSYFAEQGFV

-377 YHHHYYEQALTQDSA
+377 YHHRYYEEALTQDSA

-407 HIAPKQNL
+407 HIEPQQTL
-415 MTMAALLHTDHED
+415 MTMAALLHVDHQEQ
-428 KALISALITASGL
+428 ALLAALITYSGL
-441 PAKDWLNRYLNLYL
+441 SAKEWVKRYLNLYL

-481 EYVPVKILMKDIGE
+481 AGIPVKILMKDIGE
-495 EVAVLNGTS
+495 EVAVLNGS
-504 PLPDDVKRLE
+504 EPLPQEVQRLAVE
-514 VSLEEEMKLNYILL
+514 LEEEMKLNYILL
-528 DIFDCIFRYLAPLID
+528 DIFDCIFRYLAPILD
-543 EQTSV
+543 KHTEV
-548 SENQFWE
+548 SEAQFWA

-569 HLAAKFAQY
+569 QLADKFAQY

-617 DNPLAAFRQSHAFKR
+617 DNPLAAFRQSHAFENQKLK
-632 PKLGSA
+632 PKP
-638 ESKTR
+638 

>member
-1 MNLPTKALLLDP
+1 MNLATNTLLLKP
-13 LPTQDHTTHAAA
+13 FAQSELPNIEA
-25 PQLNPS
+25 LPS
-31 LSSTSTSMPEH
+31 YAHVPAH
-42 LTPAYWQAG
+42 LTPQHWQAA

-69 TPTLYGQKAGLNH
+69 SPQIYAQGAKVNH
-82 YELRLKDSTYY
+82 YELRLNDCTYY
-93 FSARHYQLDHLAID
+93 FSARHYQLDHLDIAT
-107 ADSIRVSLAGQEQA
+107 DSIRVTSAGTERP
-121 LDAMSLIISLK
+121 LDAMRLIISLK
-132 NDLGISETLL
+132 NVLGISETLL

-158 KLAHQAIPAATLA
+158 KLAHQAIPAAALA
-171 RADYQSI
+171 KADYQTI

-200 QDYRQFAPESAMP
+200 QDYYQFAPESACAL
-213 MQLIWL
+213 QLVWIA
-219 GVRKSKTTFAALE
+219 VRKDKTTFSALE
-232 NLSHDALLKE
+232 GLDHDSLLKQ
-242 ELGQQ
+242 ELGEQ
-247 FTDFQ
+247 FTEFQ
-252 QRLKTQQHDP
+252 QHLSALGQAADS
-262 QDFYFMPVH
+262 FYFMPVH

-279 ARVFAGDIARGDL
+279 ARTFAGEIARGDII
-292 VYLGEGREQYQVQQ
+292 YLGQSQDCYQVQQ

-311 FNLSS
+311 FNLSA

-355 VESDPYFTQQGFV
+355 IESDSYFAEQGFV

-377 YHHHYYEQALTQDSA
+377 YHHRYYEEALTQDSA

-407 HIAPKQNL
+407 HIEPQQTL
-415 MTMAALLHTDHED
+415 MTMAALLHIDHQEQ
-428 KALISALITASGL
+428 ALITALIEHSGL
-441 PAKDWLNRYLNLYL
+441 SAKEWVKRYLKLYL

-481 EYVPVKILMKDIGE
+481 AGIPVKILMKDIGE
-495 EVAVLNGTS
+495 EVAVLNGS
-504 PLPDDVKRLE
+504 EPLPKEVQRLAVE
-514 VSLEEEMKLNYILL
+514 LEEDMKLNYILL
-528 DIFDCIFRYLAPLID
+528 DIFDCIFRYLAPILD
-543 EQTSV
+543 KQTAV
-548 SENQFWE
+548 SEALFWE

-569 HLAAKFAQY
+569 HLADKFAQY

-602 DLADREKNLRFAGGI
+602 DLADREKNLRFAGGL
-617 DNPLAAFRQSHAFKR
+617 DNPLAAFRQNHAF
-632 PKLGSA
+632 GSA
-638 ESKTR
+638 NKKLKP

>member
-1 MNLPTKALLLDP
+1 MNLATNALLLKP
-13 LPTQDHTTHAAA
+13 FAHTKLPNIED
-25 PQLNPS
+25 LPS
-31 LSSTSTSMPEH
+31 YPHVPAH
-42 LTPAYWQAG
+42 LTPQHWQAA
-51 NRHLVKKIL
+51 NCHLVKKIL

-69 TPTLYGQKAGLNH
+69 TPQIYAQGAKINH
-82 YELRLKDSTYY
+82 YELWLNDSTYY
-93 FSARHYQLDHLAID
+93 FSARHYQLDHLEIA
-107 ADSIRVSLAGQEQA
+107 ADSIRVTSAGTERP
-121 LDAMSLIISLK
+121 LDAMRLIINLK
-132 NDLGISETLL
+132 NVLGMSETLL

-158 KLAHQAIPAATLA
+158 KLAHQAIPAAKLA
-171 RADYQSI
+171 IADYQTL

-200 QDYRQFAPESAMP
+200 QDYYQFAPESATA
-213 MQLIWL
+213 LKLLWIA
-219 GVRKSKTTFAALE
+219 VSKDKTTFSALE
-232 NLSHDALLKE
+232 GLDHDTLLKQ
-242 ELGQQ
+242 ELGEQ
-247 FTDFQ
+247 FSEFQ
-252 QRLKTQQHDP
+252 QQLIAQGKTSDA
-262 QDFYFMPVH
+262 FYFMPVH

-279 ARVFAGDIARGDL
+279 ARTFAGEIARGDII
-292 VYLGEGREQYQVQQ
+292 YLGQSQDCYQVQQ

-311 FNLSS
+311 FNLSA

-355 VESDPYFTQQGFV
+355 IESDDYFAEQGFV

-377 YHHHYYEQALTQDSA
+377 YHHRYYEEALTQDSA

-407 HIAPKQNL
+407 HIEPQQTL
-415 MTMAALLHTDHED
+415 MTMAALLHVDHQEQALLA
-428 KALISALITASGL
+428 ALIAHSGL
-441 PAKDWLNRYLNLYL
+441 SAKEWVTRYLKLYL

-481 EYVPVKILMKDIGE
+481 AGIPVKILMKDIGE
-495 EVAVLNGTS
+495 EVAVLNGS
-504 PLPDDVKRLE
+504 EPLPQEVQRLA
-514 VSLEEEMKLNYILL
+514 VALEEEMKLNYILL
-528 DIFDCIFRYLAPLID
+528 DIFDCIFRYLAPILD
-543 EQTSV
+543 KHTEV
-548 SENQFWE
+548 SEALFWE

-562 DYQAQHP
+562 DYQTQHP
-569 HLAAKFAQY
+569 HLANKFAQY

-602 DLADREKNLRFAGGI
+602 DLADREKNLRFAGEI
-617 DNPLAAFRQSHAFKR
+617 VNPLAAFRQSHAFNIFNQEVK
-632 PKLGSA
+632 
-638 ESKTR
+638 SKP

>member
-1 MNLPTKALLLDP
+1 MNLATNRALLKP
-13 LPTQDHTTHAAA
+13 FTQAEFPTLEAAA
-25 PQLNPS
+25 HPHVPAHL
-31 LSSTSTSMPEH
+31 MPE
-42 LTPAYWQAG
+42 YWQAA

-69 TPTLYGQKAGLNH
+69 TPQIYRQAAGINH
-82 YELRLKDSTYY
+82 YELRLKDCTYY
-93 FSARHYQLDHLAID
+93 FSARHYQLDHLEIESG
-107 ADSIRVSLAGQEQA
+107 SIRVSSAGQDKP
-121 LDAMSLIISLK
+121 LDAMSLIIKLK
-132 NDLGISETLL
+132 DALGMSETLL

-171 RADYQSI
+171 KADYQTI

-200 QDYRQFAPESAMP
+200 QDYYQFAPESASA
-213 MQLIWL
+213 LRLVWIA
-219 GVRKSKTTFAALE
+219 VRKDKTTFSALE
-232 NLSHDALLKE
+232 GLDHDSLLKL
-242 ELGQQ
+242 ELGEQ
-247 FTDFQ
+247 FTEFQ
-252 QRLKTQQHDP
+252 QHLSALGQAADS
-262 QDFYFMPVH
+262 FYFMPVH

-279 ARVFAGDIARGDL
+279 ARTFAGEIARCDII
-292 VYLGEGREQYQVQQ
+292 YLGESQDCYQVQQ

-311 FNLSS
+311 FNLSA

-350 WVANL
+350 WVAKL
-355 VESDPYFTQQGFV
+355 IESDSYFAEQGFV

-377 YHHHYYEQALTQDSA
+377 YHHRYYEEALTQDSA

-407 HIAPKQNL
+407 HIEPQQTL
-415 MTMAALLHTDHED
+415 MTMAALLHVDHQEQ
-428 KALISALITASGL
+428 ALLAALITHSGL
-441 PAKDWLNRYLNLYL
+441 SAKEWVKRYLNLYL

-481 EYVPVKILMKDIGE
+481 AGIPVKILMKDIGE
-495 EVAVLNGTS
+495 EVAVLNGS
-504 PLPDDVKRLE
+504 EPLPQEVQRLA
-514 VSLEEEMKLNYILL
+514 VGLEEEMKLNYILL
-528 DIFDCIFRYLAPLID
+528 DIFDCIFRYLAPIMD
-543 EQTSV
+543 KHTEV
-548 SENQFWE
+548 SEAQFWE

-569 HLAAKFAQY
+569 QLADKFARY

-617 DNPLAAFRQSHAFKR
+617 DNPLAAFRQSHAFGNQKLK
-632 PKLGSA
+632 PKS
-638 ESKTR
+638 

>member
-1 MNLPTKALLLDP
+1 MNLATNRALLKP
-13 LPTQDHTTHAAA
+13 FTQAEFPTLEAAVHTHVPAH
-25 PQLNPS
+25 LI
-31 LSSTSTSMPEH
+31 PE
-42 LTPAYWQAG
+42 YWQAA

-69 TPTLYGQKAGLNH
+69 TPQIYRQAAGINH
-82 YELRLKDSTYY
+82 YELRLKDCTYY
-93 FSARHYQLDHLAID
+93 FSARHYQLDHLEIEAE
-107 ADSIRVSLAGQEQA
+107 SIRVSCAGQDKP
-121 LDAMSLIISLK
+121 LDAMSLIIKLK
-132 NDLGISETLL
+132 EALGMSETLL

-171 RADYQSI
+171 KADYQTI

-200 QDYRQFAPESAMP
+200 QDYDKFAPESASAL
-213 MQLIWL
+213 QLVWIA
-219 GVRKSKTTFAALE
+219 VRKDKTTFSALE
-232 NLSHDALLKE
+232 GLDHDSLLKQ
-242 ELGQQ
+242 ELGEQ
-247 FTDFQ
+247 FSEFQ
-252 QRLKTQQHDP
+252 QHLSTQGQAADR
-262 QDFYFMPVH
+262 FYFMPVH

-279 ARVFAGDIARGDL
+279 ARTFAGEIARSDII
-292 VYLGEGREQYQVQQ
+292 YLGESQDCYQVQQ

-311 FNLSS
+311 FNLTA

-355 VESDPYFTQQGFV
+355 IESDSYFAEQGFV

-377 YHHHYYEQALTQDSA
+377 YHHRYYEEALTQDSA

-407 HIAPKQNL
+407 HIEPQQTL
-415 MTMAALLHTDHED
+415 MTMAALLHVDHQEQALLA
-428 KALISALITASGL
+428 ALIAHSGL
-441 PAKDWLNRYLNLYL
+441 SAKEWVKRYINLYL

-481 EYVPVKILMKDIGE
+481 AGIPVKILMKDIGE
-495 EVAVLNGTS
+495 EVAVLNGS
-504 PLPDDVKRLE
+504 EPLPQEVQRLAVE
-514 VSLEEEMKLNYILL
+514 LEEDMKLNYILL
-528 DIFDCIFRYLAPLID
+528 DIFDCIFRYLAPILD
-543 EQTSV
+543 KQTEV
-548 SENQFWE
+548 SEALFWE

-569 HLAAKFAQY
+569 QLADKFAQY

-602 DLADREKNLRFAGGI
+602 DLADREKNLRFAGGL
-617 DNPLAAFRQSHAFKR
+617 DNPLAAFRQSHAF
-632 PKLGSA
+632 GSA
-638 ESKTR
+638 VQKLKPKP

>member
-1 MNLPTKALLLDP
+1 MNLATNALLLKP
-13 LPTQDHTTHAAA
+13 FAHTKLPNIED
-25 PQLNPS
+25 LPS
-31 LSSTSTSMPEH
+31 YPHVPAH
-42 LTPAYWQAG
+42 LTPQHWQAA

-69 TPTLYGQKAGLNH
+69 TPQIYAQGAKINH
-82 YELRLKDSTYY
+82 YELWLNDSTYY
-93 FSARHYQLDHLAID
+93 FSARHYQLDHLEIA
-107 ADSIRVSLAGQEQA
+107 ADSIRVTSAGTERP
-121 LDAMSLIISLK
+121 LDAMRLIINLK
-132 NDLGISETLL
+132 NVLGMSETLL

-158 KLAHQAIPAATLA
+158 KLAHQAIPAAKLA
-171 RADYQSI
+171 IADYQTL

-200 QDYRQFAPESAMP
+200 QDYYQFAPESATA
-213 MQLIWL
+213 LKLLWIA
-219 GVRKSKTTFAALE
+219 VSKDKTTFSALE
-232 NLSHDALLKE
+232 GLDHDTLLKQ
-242 ELGQQ
+242 ELGEQ
-247 FTDFQ
+247 FSEFQ
-252 QRLKTQQHDP
+252 QQLIAQGKTSDA
-262 QDFYFMPVH
+262 FYFMPVH

-279 ARVFAGDIARGDL
+279 ARTFAGEIARGDII
-292 VYLGEGREQYQVQQ
+292 YLGQSQDCYQVQQ

-311 FNLSS
+311 FNLSA

-355 VESDPYFTQQGFV
+355 IESDDYFAEQGFV

-377 YHHHYYEQALTQDSA
+377 YHHRYYEEALTQDSA

-407 HIAPKQNL
+407 HIEPQQNL
-415 MTMAALLHTDHED
+415 MTMAALLHVDHQEQALLA
-428 KALISALITASGL
+428 ALIAHSGL
-441 PAKDWLNRYLNLYL
+441 SAKEWVTRYLKLYL

-481 EYVPVKILMKDIGE
+481 AGIPVKILMKDIGE
-495 EVAVLNGTS
+495 EVAVLNGNE
-504 PLPDDVKRLE
+504 PLPQEVQRLAVE
-514 VSLEEEMKLNYILL
+514 LEEEMKLNYILL
-528 DIFDCIFRYLAPLID
+528 DIFDCIFRYLAPILD
-543 EQTSV
+543 KHTEV
-548 SENQFWE
+548 SEALFWE

-562 DYQAQHP
+562 DYQTQHP
-569 HLAAKFAQY
+569 HLANKFAQY

-602 DLADREKNLRFAGGI
+602 DLADREKNLRFAGEI
-617 DNPLAAFRQSHAFKR
+617 VNPLAAFRQSHAFNIFNQEVK
-632 PKLGSA
+632 
-638 ESKTR
+638 SKP

>member
-1 MNLPTKALLLDP
+1 MNLATNALLLKRCAQTE
-13 LPTQDHTTHAAA
+13 LPNIEA
-25 PQLNPS
+25 LPS
-31 LSSTSTSMPEH
+31 YAHVPVH
-42 LTPAYWQAG
+42 LTPQHWQAA

-60 CEFTHEKII
+60 CEFTHEKLISPQI
-69 TPTLYGQKAGLNH
+69 YAQGAKVNH
-82 YELRLKDSTYY
+82 YELRLNDCTYY
-93 FSARHYQLDHLAID
+93 FSARHYQLDHLDIAT
-107 ADSIRVSLAGQEQA
+107 DSIRVTSAGTYRP
-121 LDAMSLIISLK
+121 LDAMRLIISLK
-132 NDLGISETLL
+132 NVLGISETLL

-171 RADYQSI
+171 KADYQTI

-200 QDYRQFAPESAMP
+200 QDYYQFAPESACAL
-213 MQLIWL
+213 QLVWIA
-219 GVRKSKTTFAALE
+219 VRKDKTTFSALE
-232 NLSHDALLKE
+232 GLDHDSLLKQ
-242 ELGQQ
+242 ELGEQ
-247 FTDFQ
+247 FTEFQ
-252 QRLKTQQHDP
+252 QHLSALGQAADS
-262 QDFYFMPVH
+262 FYFMPVH

-279 ARVFAGDIARGDL
+279 ARTFAGEIARGDII
-292 VYLGEGREQYQVQQ
+292 YLGQSQDCYQVQQ

-311 FNLSS
+311 FNLSA

-350 WVANL
+350 WVAKL
-355 VESDPYFTQQGFV
+355 IESDDYFAEQGFV

-377 YHHHYYEQALTQDSA
+377 YHHRYYEEALTQDSA

-407 HIAPKQNL
+407 HIEPQQTL
-415 MTMAALLHTDHED
+415 MTMAALLHIDHQEQ
-428 KALISALITASGL
+428 ALITALIEHSGL
-441 PAKDWLNRYLNLYL
+441 SAKEWVKRYLKLYL

-481 EYVPVKILMKDIGE
+481 AGIPVKILMKDIGE
-495 EVAVLNGTS
+495 EVAVLNGS
-504 PLPDDVKRLE
+504 EPLPKEVQRLAVE
-514 VSLEEEMKLNYILL
+514 LEEEMKLNYILL
-528 DIFDCIFRYLAPLID
+528 DIFDCIFRYLAPILD
-543 EQTSV
+543 KQTAV
-548 SENQFWE
+548 SEALFWE

-569 HLAAKFAQY
+569 QLADKFAQY

-602 DLADREKNLRFAGGI
+602 DLADREKNLRFAGGL
-617 DNPLAAFRQSHAFKR
+617 DNPLAAFRQSHAF
-632 PKLGSA
+632 GSA
-638 ESKTR
+638 NKKLKP